1 MGGVGGFLAALAVV
15 EVKPA
20 FLLYVLQHG
29 VAHGLLTEVNEQAA
43 GKCLAP

>member
-29 VAHGLLTEVNEQAA
+29 VAHGLLTEVNEQAT